1 MGVCL
6 KLTDAELYEL
16 VSAGATVTSGPHADE
31 ATCIAACGT
40 TGGGAVCGGYVIPN
54 DLCLVIT
61 GDPCACTLPV
71 AMALTWSPADE
82 VWLTK
87 PIECNGDIL
96 YFIMVC
102 FGGLPYFF
110 EVCGGRYRRGN
121 TGTVSYSPFSF
132 SGNAIPGLGDF
143 GLGGGSPCC
152 PSGGDMFFS
161 ITEGPCAGA
170 PTPSAI
176 SRAVLSGTLGPIGYP
191 NMASVTVAAGAMLIV
206 VVGISGTGTLTATY
220 DGNAMTV
227 TTETDGAGHIVA
239 VCSYLV
245 ASLTTGNIVIAGV
258 AGRGVS
264 FAFEVTGLTNNLVDV
279 SASDS
284 GTGADPE
291 TGATATT
298 AIADEYVQSAFI
310 IDDPTV
316 FPVVWTNDFVTGEQN
331 VLPAG
336 IRLVE
341 GYRILSATGT
351 PNGKLI
357 GTSVTSFAGITKAFK

>member
-6 KLTDAELYEL
+6 KLTDAELFDL
-16 VSAGATVTSGPHADE
+16 VSAGATKTSGPHADE
-31 ATCIAACGT
+31 ATCLAACGGT
-40 TGGGAVCGGYVIPN
+40 SGGKMCGGYVIPN

-61 GDPCACTLPV
+61 GDVFACTLP
-71 AMALTWSPADE
+71 ASMALVYTPFDD
-82 VWLTK
+82 VWFTK
-87 PIECNGDIL
+87 LIECDGNTLRFMMTCHDGGVTLFEECNG
-96 YFIMVC
+96 V
-102 FGGLPYFF
+102 
-110 EVCGGRYRRGN
+110 YRSGS
-121 TGTVSYSPFSF
+121 TGPTTFDPFTF
-132 SGNAIPGLGDF
+132 SATIAWNYGECVD
-143 GLGGGSPCC
+143 
-152 PSGGDMFFS
+152 PSATYAAS

-239 VCSYLV
+239 VCSYEV
-245 ASLTTGNIVIAGV
+245 VSLTTGNIVIAGV

-316 FPVVWTNDFVTGEQN
+316 FPVVWTNDFVTGQQN